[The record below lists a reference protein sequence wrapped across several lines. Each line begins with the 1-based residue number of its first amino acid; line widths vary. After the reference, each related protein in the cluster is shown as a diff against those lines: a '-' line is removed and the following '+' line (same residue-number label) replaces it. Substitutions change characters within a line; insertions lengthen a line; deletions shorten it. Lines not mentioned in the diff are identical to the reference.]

1 MQESMLELLQNSSVL
16 HTTAGQQQLQYFAKL
31 NDTLAITQASELGF
45 TCGSHRAAMTAG
57 RHICYSLVWGLIFLV
72 VVATLYDVG
81 SEPSVSS
88 ESAASQTDSALQD
101 CMDSWTKAFS
111 LTRNISYVTAHRGN
125 EAFAFLHGMRVLSV
139 TWIIL
144 GQTFAVQA
152 SLGYLNPAEVFP
164 PTVRA

>member
-1 MQESMLELLQNSSVL
+1 MLELLQNTSLL

-31 NDTLAITQASELGF
+31 NDTLAITQPSELGF
-45 TCGSHRAAMTAG
+45 TCGSHRAQMTAG
-57 RHICYSLVWGLIFLV
+57 RHICFSLMWGLIVLV
-72 VVATLYDVG
+72 VIATLYDVA
-81 SEPSVSS
+81 SVRSSLTES
-88 ESAASQTDSALQD
+88 ESSQADSPLRD
-101 CMDSWTKAFS
+101 FMEGWMKAFS
-111 LTRNISYVTAHRGN
+111 VVRNIRYVAAHRGD
-125 EAFAFLHGMRVLSV
+125 EVFAFLHGMRVLSI